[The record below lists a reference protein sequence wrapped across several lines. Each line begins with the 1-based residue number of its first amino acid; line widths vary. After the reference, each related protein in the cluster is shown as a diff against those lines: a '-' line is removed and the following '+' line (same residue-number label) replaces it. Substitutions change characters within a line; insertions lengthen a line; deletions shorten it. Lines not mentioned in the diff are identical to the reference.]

1 MKKLKVYNIK
11 RKFLAFVLTTTM
23 IGSVAVGLSGCSKSI
38 DMDTETI
45 ISTIHEEDLV
55 ESDILCY
62 IEISDNL
69 NKLNLGRFIL
79 DEDITL
85 ELDSPENIQKYID
98 KYDQNN
104 ITCLR
109 YLKMQEILVN
119 SYIYKTGYSVA
130 NKNVEEAT
138 KKYAIEFYGMENYK
152 DITINYNNPSNHS
165 VTNQP
170 EDHVWM
176 NYPYN
181 YITES
186 ITVTDKNIKI
196 GALATENTKTN
207 SDPDKSDN
215 NLYNK
220 DRNKEIKNAIIVAE
234 YLNNQVENDDLYN
247 EKAAKKIK
255 R

>member
-138 KKYAIEFYGMENYK
+138 KKYAIEFYGMENYN
-152 DITINYNNPSNHS
+152 DITIN
-165 VTNQP
+165 
-170 EDHVWM
+170 
-176 NYPYN
+176 
-181 YITES
+181 
-186 ITVTDKNIKI
+186 
-196 GALATENTKTN
+196 
-207 SDPDKSDN
+207 
-215 NLYNK
+215 
-220 DRNKEIKNAIIVAE
+220 
-234 YLNNQVENDDLYN
+234 
-247 EKAAKKIK
+247 
-255 R
+255 